1 MATCDVCGKQENM
14 PYECRR
20 CGGSFC
26 SEHRLPENH
35 DCPGLQW
42 DDPVGVFESDSG
54 GGSGGRSGGSAAGGL
69 RARAT
74 SLWRSY
80 VRNNATFV
88 FLLAMWVTWVSQL
101 VVRLF
106 ASPELEATL
115 FVLRSDHP
123 EYVWTWVT
131 SVFAHGGIFHIV
143 ANSIGIF
150 FFGQVVE
157 RRIGTKRFVALFL
170 VSGVAAGLAQIGAT
184 LLLVGPG
191 ASIGVVG
198 ASGALLAI
206 MGVLTILNPGLTVYL
221 YFFLPVPIWALTIGF
236 AALSLLQ
243 GFGISGGGAGI
254 AHWAHLAGLAIG
266 LVYGTYIQG
275 KVEPP
280 RKLQFG
286 GGGGGPGG
294 PGGPGRGGGRF

>member
-1 MATCDVCGKQENM
+1 MATCDECGEEENM

-20 CGGSFC
+20 CGGTFC
-26 SEHRLPENH
+26 AEHRLPENH
-35 DCPGLQW
+35 DCPGLEW
-42 DDPVGVFESDSG
+42 DDPVGVFDQAEERDTG
-54 GGSGGRSGGSAAGGL
+54 TSGGSRIGL
-69 RARAT
+69 ERRAR

-88 FLLAMWVTWVSQL
+88 FLLLMWVTWVVQL
-101 VVRLF
+101 ALRVF
-106 ASPELEATL
+106 APTLEPTL
-115 FVLRSDHP
+115 FWLQSAHP
-123 EYVWTWVT
+123 EYVWTWFT
-131 SVFAHGGIFHIV
+131 SVFAHGGIVHIA

-157 RRIGTKRFVALFL
+157 RRIGTKRFVGLFL
-170 VSGVAAGLAQIGAT
+170 VSGAIAGLAQIGASIA
-184 LLLVGPG
+184 LSPG
-191 ASIGVVG
+191 VPTSVVG

-221 YFFLPVPIWALTIGF
+221 WFFLPVPIWALTIGF

-243 GFGISGGGAGI
+243 GFGQIAGGGGI

-266 LVYGTYIQG
+266 LAYGLYVQDQ
-275 KVEPP
+275 VEPP
-280 RKLQFG
+280 RQLQFG
-286 GGGGGPGG
+286 GGRG

>member
-1 MATCDVCGKQENM
+1 MATCDECGEQENM

-35 DCPGLQW
+35 DCPGLEW
-42 DDPVGVFESDSG
+42 NDPVGVFDQAEEQGRSSG
-54 GGSGGRSGGSAAGGL
+54 GGGAGIRR
-69 RARAT
+69 RAH

-80 VRNNATFV
+80 VRGNATFV
-88 FLLAMWVTWVSQL
+88 FLLAMWVTWVTQL
-101 VVRLF
+101 ALRAF
-106 ASPELEATL
+106 APELESTL
-115 FVLRSDHP
+115 FVLRSSHP

-131 SVFAHGGIFHIV
+131 SVFAHGGIVHIA

-157 RRIGTKRFVALFL
+157 RRIGTKRFVGLFL
-170 VSGVAAGLAQIGAT
+170 ASGAAAGLAQIGAT
-184 LLLVGPG
+184 IALVGPG
-191 ASIGVVG
+191 VQVGVLG

-221 YFFLPVPIWALTIGF
+221 YFFIPVPIWLLTIGF
-236 AALSLLQ
+236 AAFSLLQ
-243 GFGISGGGAGI
+243 GFGAFQGGGNV

-266 LVYGTYIQG
+266 LLYGLYVQDQ
-275 KVEPP
+275 VQPP
-280 RKLQFG
+280 QQLQFG
-286 GGGGGPGG
+286 GGR
-294 PGGPGRGGGRF
+294 RGGGRF

>member
-1 MATCDVCGKQENM
+1 MATCDACGQQENM

-20 CGGSFC
+20 CGGTFC
-26 SEHRLPENH
+26 AEHRLPENH
-35 DCPGLQW
+35 DCPGLEW
-42 DDPVGVFESDSG
+42 DDPVGVFDQAEETDTRQG
-54 GGSGGRSGGSAAGGL
+54 GVGVRGRAE
-69 RARAT
+69 

-80 VRNNATFV
+80 VRGNATFV
-88 FLLAMWVTWVSQL
+88 FLLLMWVTWVTQL
-101 VVRLF
+101 AVRLLI
-106 ASPELEATL
+106 SPELEATL

-131 SVFAHGGIFHIV
+131 SVFAHGGIGHIV

-157 RRIGTKRFVALFL
+157 SRIGTKRYVGLFMF
-170 VSGVAAGLAQIGAT
+170 SGVIAGLAQIGASIVLT
-184 LLLVGPG
+184 PG
-191 ASIGVVG
+191 VATGVVG

-221 YFFLPVPIWALTIGF
+221 WFFLPIPIWALTIGF

-243 GFGISGGGAGI
+243 GFGQVGGGAGI
-254 AHWAHLAGLAIG
+254 AHWAHLAGLGIG
-266 LVYGTYIQG
+266 LIYGVYVQDE
-275 KVEPP
+275 VRAP
-280 RKLQFG
+280 RQLQF
-286 GGGGGPGG
+286 GGGGPGG

>member
-1 MATCDVCGKQENM
+1 MATCDECGKQENM

-26 SEHRLPENH
+26 AEHRLPENH
-35 DCPGLQW
+35 DCPGLEW
-42 DDPVGVFESDSG
+42 DDPVGVFNQAEERDTSTGRG
-54 GGSGGRSGGSAAGGL
+54 GGLGVRE
-69 RARAT
+69 RAR

-88 FLLAMWVTWVSQL
+88 LLLLMWVTWVIQL
-101 VVRLF
+101 GLRAFGMDGVES
-106 ASPELEATL
+106 AL
-115 FVLRSDHP
+115 FVLQSSHP

-131 SVFAHGGIFHIV
+131 SVFAHGGIVHIA

-157 RRIGTKRFVALFL
+157 RRIGTKRFVGLFL
-170 VSGVAAGLAQIGAT
+170 VSGAAAGLAQIGAT
-184 LLLVGPG
+184 MLLVGPNV
-191 ASIGVVG
+191 SVGVLG

-221 YFFLPVPIWALTIGF
+221 YFFIPVPIWLLTIGF
-236 AALSLLQ
+236 AAFSLLS
-243 GFGISGGGAGI
+243 GFGAFQGGGNV

-275 KVEPP
+275 QVDPP
-280 RKLQFG
+280 QRLQFG
-286 GGGGGPGG
+286 GG
-294 PGGPGRGGGRF
+294 GGPGRGGGRF

>member
-1 MATCDVCGKQENM
+1 MATCDVCGNEENM

-20 CGGSFC
+20 CGGTFC

-35 DCPGLQW
+35 DCPGLEW
-42 DDPVGVFESDSG
+42 NDPVGVFEEG
-54 GGSGGRSGGSAAGGL
+54 GGGGTTRQSRAGL
-69 RARAT
+69 RTRAKG
-74 SLWRSY
+74 LWRSY
-80 VRNNATFV
+80 MQGNATFV
-88 FLLAMWVTWVSQL
+88 FLLAMWVTWVLQL
-101 VVRLF
+101 AVRLLI
-106 ASPELEATL
+106 SPELEATL
-115 FVLRSDHP
+115 FVLRSTHP
-123 EYVWTWVT
+123 EYVWTWIT

-157 RRIGTKRFVALFL
+157 RRIGTKRFVGLFL
-170 VSGVAAGLAQIGAT
+170 VSGAAAGLAQIGST
-184 LLLVGPG
+184 LALVGPG
-191 ASIGVVG
+191 AQIGVLG

-206 MGVLTILNPGLTVYL
+206 MGVLTILNPGLKVYL
-221 YFFLPVPIWALTIGF
+221 YFILPVPIWALTIGF
-236 AALSLLQ
+236 AALSLLE
-243 GFGISGGGAGI
+243 GFGVAGGGGNV
-254 AHWAHLAGLAIG
+254 AHWAHLAGLGIG

-280 RKLQFG
+280 KRLQF

>member
-1 MATCDVCGKQENM
+1 M

-20 CGGSFC
+20 CGGTFC
-26 SEHRLPENH
+26 AEHRLPENH
-35 DCPGLQW
+35 DCPGLEW
-42 DDPVGVFESDSG
+42 GDPAGVFANAPDDG
-54 GGSGGRSGGSAAGGL
+54 GGTGGGRTGL
-69 RARAT
+69 RLRAE

-80 VRNNATFV
+80 VQGNATFV
-88 FLLAMWVTWVSQL
+88 FLLAMWVTWVIQL
-101 VVRLF
+101 GFRAF
-106 ASPELEATL
+106 APGFEAPL
-115 FVLRSDHP
+115 FVLRSSHP
-123 EYVWTWVT
+123 EYVWTWIS

-157 RRIGTKRFVALFL
+157 RRLGTKRFVGLFL
-170 VSGVAAGLAQIGAT
+170 VSGVVAGLAQIGAT
-184 LLLVGPG
+184 LALAGPN

-206 MGVLTILNPGLTVYL
+206 MGVLTILNPKLTVYL
-221 YFFLPVPIWALTIGF
+221 WFFLPVPIWALTIGF

-243 GFGISGGGAGI
+243 GFGQVGGGGGI

-266 LVYGTYIQG
+266 LLYGTYIQG

-280 RKLQFG
+280 QRLQF
-286 GGGGGPGG
+286 GGGGPGG

>member
-1 MATCDVCGKQENM
+1 MATCDECGKQENM

-26 SEHRLPENH
+26 AEHRLPENH
-35 DCPGLQW
+35 DCPGLEW
-42 DDPVGVFESDSG
+42 DDPVGVFDQAEERDA
-54 GGSGGRSGGSAAGGL
+54 GRSGGSRAGL
-69 RARAT
+69 RRRAR

-80 VRNNATFV
+80 VQNNATFV
-88 FLLAMWVTWVSQL
+88 FLLLMWVTWVSQL
-101 VVRLF
+101 AVRVI
-106 ASPELEATL
+106 APELEPAL
-115 FVLRSDHP
+115 FMLSSDHP
-123 EYVWTWVT
+123 EYVWTWLT
-131 SVFAHGGIFHIV
+131 SVFAHGGIIHIV

-157 RRIGTKRFVALFL
+157 RRIGTKRFVGLFL
-170 VSGVAAGLAQIGAT
+170 VAGVVAGLAQIGAT
-184 LLLVGPG
+184 MALGGGLVR
-191 ASIGVVG
+191 VLG

-221 YFFLPVPIWALTIGF
+221 WFFLPVPIWALTIGF
-236 AALSLLQ
+236 AALSLFQ
-243 GFGISGGGAGI
+243 GFGITGGGAGI

-280 RKLQFG
+280 QRLQFG